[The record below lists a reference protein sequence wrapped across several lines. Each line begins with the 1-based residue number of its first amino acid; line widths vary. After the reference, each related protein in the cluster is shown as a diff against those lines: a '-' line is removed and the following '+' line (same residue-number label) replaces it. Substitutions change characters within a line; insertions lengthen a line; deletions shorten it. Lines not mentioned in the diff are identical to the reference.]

1 MKEYY
6 VYIMTSRTG
15 TLYVGVTSDLPRRV
29 HEHKTK
35 AFPGFTA
42 KYNVNRLVHFES
54 TDDVRDALA
63 REKQIKGWRRSKKLA
78 LIKSDNPK
86 WQDLAEDWYD

>member
-6 VYIMTSRTG
+6 VYIMTSRSG
-15 TLYVGVTSDLPRRV
+15 TLYVGVTSDLLRRV

-42 KYNVNRLVHFES
+42 KYNINRLVHFES
-54 TDDVRDALA
+54 TDDVQEALA